1 VGIYIRNGKR
11 NRLSRCS
18 KFLSYGP
25 LDFELLVGLDL
36 EAVFVVVFVFV
47 LVFGFVTKVLLRIPE
62 PDLLEPIVGS
72 GYYQYG
78 QLIKR

>member
-1 VGIYIRNGKR
+1 VN
-11 NRLSRCS
+11 RCS

-36 EAVFVVVFVFV
+36 EAVFVFV
-47 LVFGFVTKVLLRIPE
+47 LVFDYVTEVLLRIPE

-78 QLIKR
+78 QLINR